1 MAACDCSETGVRAAE
16 QVPQQLSPQQAKR
29 LEETTSDASVLS
41 AVFARNVSLSEDDLK
56 NADTFD
62 VSVSSCRSIVKLIP
76 VCILQ
81 NMVRLLSSCTK
92 LRWDFIDCDDSLVCR
107 LVDQGHWQS
116 LASYQGMQTLHQGK
130 WYHLYSSSPQLVQV

>member
-92 LRWDFIDCDDSLVCR
+92 LRW
-107 LVDQGHWQS
+107 
-116 LASYQGMQTLHQGK
+116 
-130 WYHLYSSSPQLVQV
+130 HL